1 MNSPHVVAVMGVSGT
16 GKSTIGALLADAV
29 GVEFAEGD
37 DFHPAAN
44 VAKMAAGLPLD
55 DADRWPWLDR
65 VGAWAA
71 TRGESGGVVSC
82 SALKRAYRDRL
93 REAAPGVLFLHLAG
107 GRELIERR
115 MAAREGHFMPVGLLD
130 SQFAALE
137 ELGADEA
144 GATVSVDGTPE
155 EIVRRAVERLRER

>member
-1 MNSPHVVAVMGVSGT
+1 MNFPHVVVVMGVSGT
-16 GKSTIGALLADAV
+16 GKSTIGALLADKV
-29 GVEFAEGD
+29 GVAFAEGD

-44 VAKMAAGLPLD
+44 VSKMADGMPLD

-65 VGAWAA
+65 VGEWCAW
-71 TRGESGGVVSC
+71 RGELGGVVSC
-82 SALKRAYRDRL
+82 SALKRAYRNRL
-93 REAAPGVLFLHLAG
+93 REAAPAVLFLHLAG
-107 GRELIERR
+107 DRELIERR

-144 GATVSVDGTPE
+144 GVTVSVNGTPE
-155 EIVRRAVERLRER
+155 EIVGRAVEMLAAR